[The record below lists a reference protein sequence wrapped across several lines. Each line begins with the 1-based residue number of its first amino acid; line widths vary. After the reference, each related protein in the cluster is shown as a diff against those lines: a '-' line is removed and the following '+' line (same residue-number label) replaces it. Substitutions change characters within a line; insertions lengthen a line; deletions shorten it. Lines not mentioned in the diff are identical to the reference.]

1 MLRNNPLT
9 YLWCLV
15 IGGVFLLSIL
25 RGDSSIYHFFAAWDS
40 SRWVHFLAYTL
51 VTAIPVAACTYRRD
65 VLVCLVPAIMSI
77 TFESLQ
83 MHVLGLN
90 VRTQIIVAGLFGIAA
105 GILLG
110 LNIRVMRNSA
120 RSLEN
125 GRSDSS
131 HSALS

>member
-1 MLRNNPLT
+1 MLRNNLLT

-25 RGDSSIYHFFAAWDS
+25 RGDPSTHHFLAAWDS
-40 SRWVHFLAYTL
+40 SRWLHFLAYTL
-51 VTAIPVAACTYRRD
+51 ITAIPVAACRYRRD
-65 VLVCLVPAIMSI
+65 VLFCLVPVIMSI

-83 MHVLGLN
+83 THVPGLT
-90 VRTQIIVAGLFGIAA
+90 VRTQIVVAGLFGIAA

-110 LNIRVMRNSA
+110 LNIRVMQSSV

-125 GRSDSS
+125 GQSGSSDS
-131 HSALS
+131 AML